1 MVEVVEVS
9 LEGWEGAG
17 QAENLKGRNGILMR
31 SK

>member
-17 QAENLKGRNGILMR
+17 QAENLEGRMEF
-31 SK
+31 